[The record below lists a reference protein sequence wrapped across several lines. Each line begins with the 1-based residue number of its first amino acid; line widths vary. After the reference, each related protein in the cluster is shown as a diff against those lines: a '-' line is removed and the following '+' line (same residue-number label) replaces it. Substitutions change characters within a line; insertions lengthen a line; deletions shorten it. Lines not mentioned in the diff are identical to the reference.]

1 MRRDVIGTEQIF
13 KNLIQEIIIKIKED
27 LSPYFGRIHRVS
39 WKADPECRVTNPLIL
54 SILGMKVGM
63 EVERKKK
70 KKEMTTYSCKHT
82 LNLLTMFIRENIVEK
97 MPITGL

>member
-1 MRRDVIGTEQIF
+1 ME
-13 KNLIQEIIIKIKED
+13 
-27 LSPYFGRIHRVS
+27 S
-39 WKADPECRVTNPLIL
+39 WSRMQGYKPTHPLYPGDE
-54 SILGMKVGM
+54 SGDGGG
-63 EVERKKK
+63 EKKK